1 MNVTQTLRQG
11 GSLMKQKLI
20 LISVLLMSTML
31 TGCKPSKPTVAV
43 TNYPVEYLVNQI
55 GGEYV
60 TTHQMSDDSL
70 IQRAQ
75 IVADYETML
84 NDSDVLFYIGGL
96 EPYMEL
102 YLDDIRSSKIT
113 MVDLSGISALNQ
125 FKRYTSTNLDG
136 KIVTAETQWYEGD
149 AFKGIDL
156 YDKDPML
163 WIDPISMSSMGST
176 ICDWLSN
183 KYPEYAKAF
192 QQNFET
198 LENDL
203 ARLDADYQSIKDNDL
218 NISFVSM
225 TPSFGNWQKS
235 YGVKVYPVC
244 LSKYGA
250 LPSDAQLS
258 IIKARIQNDG
268 VRYIVKEANLPEDM
282 LKLHDQLVN
291 DLGLISV
298 DMSNISSLSEAE
310 KESGVDYKSIMYQ
323 NLKVLEDIA
332 E

>member
-1 MNVTQTLRQG
+1 
-11 GSLMKQKLI
+11 MKKKLA
-20 LISVLLMSTML
+20 LISVFLLSIVL
-31 TGCKPSKPTVAV
+31 TGCKPSRPTIAV
-43 TNYPVEYLVNQI
+43 TNYPVEFLVNQI

-60 TTHQMSDDSL
+60 SVHMISDGTL

-75 IVADYETML
+75 IVDEYETYL

-102 YLDDIRSSKIT
+102 YLDDIRSSKIS
-113 MVDLSGISALNQ
+113 MVDLSAISALNQ
-125 FKRYTSTNLDG
+125 FKRYTSTSLDG

-149 AFKGIDL
+149 LFKNIDL
-156 YDKDPML
+156 YDKDPIL

-176 ICDWLSN
+176 ICDWLSD

-192 QQNFET
+192 QQNFEA

-203 ARLDADYQSIKDNDL
+203 ARLDADFQSIKDNQL

-244 LSKYGA
+244 LSRYGA
-250 LPSDAQLS
+250 IPSESQLS
-258 IIKARIQNDG
+258 IIKQRIQNDG
-268 VRYIVKEANLPEDM
+268 VRYIVKEPNLPEDM
-282 LKLHDQLVN
+282 VKLHDQLV
-291 DLGLISV
+291 DELGLISV
-298 DMSNISSLSEAE
+298 ELSNISSLSEHE
-310 KESGVDYKSIMYQ
+310 IESGVDYRSIMYQ

-332 E
+332 EE

>member
-1 MNVTQTLRQG
+1 
-11 GSLMKQKLI
+11 MKKKLA
-20 LISVLLMSTML
+20 LISMFLLSIVL
-31 TGCKPSKPTVAV
+31 TGCKPSRPTIAV
-43 TNYPVEYLVNQI
+43 TNYPVEFLVNQI

-60 TTHQMSDDSL
+60 SVHMISDGTL

-75 IVADYETML
+75 IVDEYETYL

-102 YLDDIRSSKIT
+102 YLDDIRSSKIS
-113 MVDLSGISALNQ
+113 MVDLSAISALNQ
-125 FKRYTSTNLDG
+125 FKRYTSTSLDG

-149 AFKGIDL
+149 LFKNIDL
-156 YDKDPML
+156 YDKDPIL

-176 ICDWLSN
+176 ICDWLSD

-192 QQNFET
+192 QQNFEA

-203 ARLDADYQSIKDNDL
+203 ARLDADFQSIKDNQL

-244 LSKYGA
+244 LSRYGA
-250 LPSDAQLS
+250 IPSESQLS
-258 IIKARIQNDG
+258 IIKQRIQNDG
-268 VRYIVKEANLPEDM
+268 VRYIVKEPNLPEDM
-282 LKLHDQLVN
+282 VKLHDQLV
-291 DLGLISV
+291 DELGLISV
-298 DMSNISSLSEAE
+298 ELSNISSLSEHE
-310 KESGVDYKSIMYQ
+310 IESGVDYRSIMYQ

-332 E
+332 EE